1 MLYHVFQGWSLCSLM
16 SFPLT
21 FRLAVWLWP
30 HWPLG
35 CSSDMLLQNSTSDI
49 CWVNKWGWV
58 WKSEKQGIADKPTVV
73 PLSSYTDPRELAETR
88 FQERCSAE
96 QWNSPK
102 ALGPWSP
109 QSLSSASAFLLFK
122 QKHYLPPP
130 HTWRTQAYLPPLH
143 TWYTQKYYLLLPH
156 TWQHRGPSLTYDPSS
171 HTGIEYLYR
180 NFLLGMKCCPLR
192 LSSSPDPLC
201 YVFLNLLL
209 SALCLFSWLLG
220 ACMCRMFRTSWEWGV
235 QRERVFSRKI
245 SKINCSYVKLDYIL
259 ELQNGNHKT
268 SQMLLVFSTGIK
280 KGRGKIPQHLWR

>member
-21 FRLAVWLWP
+21 FHLAVWLWP

-130 HTWRTQAYLPPLH
+130 HTWRTQKLISHLSTPDTHRNIISCFPTPGNTGDPPSPMIHPATLALSIC
-143 TWYTQKYYLLLPH
+143 TEI
-156 TWQHRGPSLTYDPSS
+156 SS
-171 HTGIEYLYR
+171 WAWNVALWD
-180 NFLLGMKCCPLR
+180 
-192 LSSSPDPLC
+192 SPPAQPLC
-201 YVFLNLLL
+201 
-209 SALCLFSWLLG
+209 A
-220 ACMCRMFRTSWEWGV
+220 MF
-235 QRERVFSRKI
+235 
-245 SKINCSYVKLDYIL
+245 
-259 ELQNGNHKT
+259 
-268 SQMLLVFSTGIK
+268 FSTFS
-280 KGRGKIPQHLWR
+280 